1 MYVFTEKRE
10 IVNLDVIAHVY
21 VGECDGVYSVMADGD
36 ICLYESDIKENAME
50 MVEQI
55 AKAIDSQKPM
65 FWIGEFAMPF

>member
-10 IVNLDVIAHVY
+10 IVNLDVVAHVY

>member
-1 MYVFTEKRE
+1 MFVYTEKRE
-10 IVNLDVIAHVY
+10 LVNLDVIAHVF

-36 ICLYESDIKENAME
+36 ICLYESDIKENAMD

-65 FWIGEFAMPF
+65 FWVGEFTMPF

>member
-1 MYVFTEKRE
+1 MFVYTEKRE
-10 IVNLDVIAHVY
+10 LVNLDVIAHVS

>member
-1 MYVFTEKRE
+1 
-10 IVNLDVIAHVY
+10 
-21 VGECDGVYSVMADGD
+21 MADGD

>member
-10 IVNLDVIAHVY
+10 IANLDVVAHIY
-21 VGECDGVYSVMADGD
+21 VAECDGIYSVMADGD

-65 FWIGEFAMPF
+65 FWVGEFAMPF

>member
-10 IVNLDVIAHVY
+10 IVNLDVVAHINVA
-21 VGECDGVYSVMADGD
+21 ECDGIYSVMADGD